1 MSVEGV
7 GRGESP
13 FQQLSVCVQL
23 PASEETFVQISPGSP
38 FPALASQEELAVSR
52 GPHWPQPDFPGQTR
66 EERCPGLSCSLQPVS
81 LRPPAP
87 PPPRSHHPCPPGLC
101 SGGRKPHRAALLGA
115 GGGRTLTDLPQSSG
129 SAPGEQEHGFLL
141 VSPSSPPHQGCQKSH
156 PASDSGAHAP

>member
-66 EERCPGLSCSLQPVS
+66 KERCPGLSCSLQPVS

-87 PPPRSHHPCPPGLC
+87 PPPHSHHPCPPGLC
-101 SGGRKPHRAALLGA
+101 SGGRKPHRAALPGCWRRQDPDRFAPELWLCPRRAGA
-115 GGGRTLTDLPQSSG
+115 WLSLSEPLITPTSRLS
-129 SAPGEQEHGFLL
+129 EI
-141 VSPSSPPHQGCQKSH
+141 PPC
-156 PASDSGAHAP
+156 